1 MKLHYIYLFRFLRQ
15 DAGGTALLVGI
26 HCFFLYLLFKD
37 IKELPVVDFGIFSVM
52 LRD

>member
-1 MKLHYIYLFRFLRQ
+1 MYLFRFLRQ

-26 HCFFLYLLFKD
+26 YYYFLYLLFKD
-37 IKELPVVDFGIFSVM
+37 IKEVPVVNFGIFSVM